1 MPMKSKNRK
10 LIIRQL
16 DKKLQALQPLRDMER
31 PKDGWIF
38 LIRKTLNMSLRQ
50 LGDRLSVSPQGM
62 TKVEKNEAEGRI
74 TLKSLREAGDA
85 LNLKLVY
92 GFVPKDGSL
101 EKMIEKRAAELAHK
115 IVMRTSTTMKLE
127 DQENSNQR
135 IREAI
140 DDMTEELKREMPKSL
155 WD

>member
-1 MPMKSKNRK
+1 MKLKNSK

-16 DKKLQALQPLRDMER
+16 DKRLRTLQPLRDMER
-31 PKDGWIF
+31 PQEGWVSI
-38 LIRKTLNMSLRQ
+38 IRKTLNMSLRQ
-50 LGDRLSVSPQGM
+50 LGERLSVSPQGM
-62 TKVEKNEAEGRI
+62 TKLEKNEAEGSI
-74 TLKSLREAGDA
+74 TLNSLREAGDA
-85 LNLKLVY
+85 LNMKLVY

-127 DQENSNQR
+127 GQENSNQR

-140 DDMTEELKREMPKSL
+140 ADMTEDLKREMPKSL